1 MNWQS
6 FSSACILKL
15 KWQDMEVKRMFLRI
29 LVTTTGVLIGE
40 LIGELIARLIGHRM
54 KRKGRRGHSMAR

>member
-1 MNWQS
+1 
-6 FSSACILKL
+6 
-15 KWQDMEVKRMFLRI
+15 MFLRI